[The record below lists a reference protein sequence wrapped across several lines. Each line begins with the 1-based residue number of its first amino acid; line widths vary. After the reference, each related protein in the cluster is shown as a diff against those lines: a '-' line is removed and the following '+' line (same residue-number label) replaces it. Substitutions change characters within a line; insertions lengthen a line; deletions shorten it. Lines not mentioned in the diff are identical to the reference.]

1 MPETGL
7 DGAMVLGER
16 ILSRLQGHPLT
27 ALDQSITATVSIGVA
42 SADGCGSL
50 EELLAKADAALYAAK
65 KAGRARVVRAD

>member
-16 ILSRLQGHPLT
+16 LLSRLSAHPLT

-42 SADGCGSL
+42 SADGCNSL
-50 EELLAKADAALYAAK
+50 EELLAKADGALYAAK